1 LAPPFS
7 EGIQVSVM
15 LQDARQKARRIFLEL
30 GRIAQEPWL
39 IISILA
45 IFTLLALFIIL
56 PILKVVQM
64 SLAPGESVLATYFN
78 LFRSWYMR
86 RALVNSLI
94 TGVLSAVLAVF
105 VGFIMAYTVTRV
117 NIPFKKFFNMV
128 AIIPVISPPFV
139 SGLSILL
146 LFGNNGFVTYH
157 LLGIRNFPIYGLR
170 GLLIAQTIV
179 FFPVAYLSLKGVL
192 EAINPTLED
201 AAFDLGASRWKVFRR
216 VTLPLAAPGIASA
229 LLVIFIESLAD
240 FGNPLVLAGS
250 SFPTLA
256 VQAYLEITGMYNLPG
271 GAALA
276 VVLLIPSVTAFI
288 IQKYWVSK
296 KSYVTVSGKPTRSSV
311 KSVSN
316 TTRWILFAICCLIS
330 IVVLVFYG
338 IIFIGA
344 FSQAWGYD
352 YSFTLRNFSYVWDV
366 GYKTI
371 KDTVTVALLSTPISG
386 IMGMFIAFLV
396 VRKSFLGKGAMEF
409 TSMLSFAL
417 PGTVVGIGYILAFN
431 QKPLLLTGTLTILV
445 ANFVFRYVPVGIQNG
460 VATLQQIDP
469 GIEEAATDLGA
480 NSQTVFRRIT
490 LPLISPAFF
499 SGLVFAFV
507 RAMTA
512 ISAAIFLVSANWNLM
527 TVQILSQVSSGRL
540 GAAAAFSIILV
551 GIIVVAIVLIRVIVN
566 RLLGVKFEAKF

>member
-1 LAPPFS
+1 
-7 EGIQVSVM
+7 
-15 LQDARQKARRIFLEL
+15 
-30 GRIAQEPWL
+30 
-39 IISILA
+39 
-45 IFTLLALFIIL
+45 
-56 PILKVVQM
+56 
-64 SLAPGESVLATYFN
+64 
-78 LFRSWYMR
+78 
-86 RALVNSLI
+86 
-94 TGVLSAVLAVF
+94 
-105 VGFIMAYTVTRV
+105 
-117 NIPFKKFFNMV
+117 
-128 AIIPVISPPFV
+128 
-139 SGLSILL
+139 
-146 LFGNNGFVTYH
+146 
-157 LLGIRNFPIYGLR
+157 
-170 GLLIAQTIV
+170 
-179 FFPVAYLSLKGVL
+179 
-192 EAINPTLED
+192 LED

>member
-1 LAPPFS
+1 MLA
-7 EGIQVSVM
+7 ETK
-15 LQDARQKARRIFLEL
+15 QKTRKVFLEL
-30 GRIAQEPWL
+30 KRLSKEPWL
-39 IISILA
+39 VLSILA

-56 PILKVVQM
+56 PIIKVFQM
-64 SLAPGESVLATYFN
+64 SISAGESVWAIYVNVFK
-78 LFRSWYMR
+78 SWYMR
-86 RALVNSLI
+86 RALFNSLI
-94 TGVLSAVLAVF
+94 TGALSALLAVF
-105 VGFIMAYTVTRV
+105 VGFIMAFAITRV
-117 NIPFKKFFNMV
+117 NIPFKKFFNLV
-128 AIIPVISPPFV
+128 SIIPIISPPFV
-139 SGLSILL
+139 SALSILL
-146 LFGNNGFVTYH
+146 LFGNNGFITYN

-170 GLLIAQTIV
+170 GLLIAQTIT

-201 AAFDLGASRWKVFRR
+201 AAFDLGASRWRVFKR
-216 VTLPLAAPGIASA
+216 VTFPLAMPGIASA

-256 VQAYLEITGMYNLPG
+256 VQAYLEITGMYNLAG

-288 IQKYWVSK
+288 LQKYWVSK
-296 KSYVTVSGKPTRSSV
+296 KNYVTVSGKPTRSTV
-311 KSVSN
+311 KSTSN
-316 TTRWILFAICCLIS
+316 TTRWVLFGFCLLIS
-330 IVVLVFYG
+330 LVVLVFYG

-352 YSFTLRNFSYVWDV
+352 YSFTLRNFRYVWDV
-366 GYKTI
+366 GYQTI
-371 KDTVTVALLSTPISG
+371 KDTVTVALASTPISG

-396 VRKSFLGKGAMEF
+396 VRRNFLGKGIMEF

-431 QKPLLLTGTLTILV
+431 QRPLLLTGTLTILV

-507 RAMTA
+507 RSMTA
-512 ISAAIFLVSANWNLM
+512 ISAAIFLVSADWNLM
-527 TVQILSQVSSGRL
+527 TVQILAQVSSGRL
-540 GAAAAFSIILV
+540 GAAAAFSLILVAIILV
-551 GIIVVAIVLIRVIVN
+551 AIFVIRLVVDRI
-566 RLLGVKFEAKF
+566 LGVKFETRF